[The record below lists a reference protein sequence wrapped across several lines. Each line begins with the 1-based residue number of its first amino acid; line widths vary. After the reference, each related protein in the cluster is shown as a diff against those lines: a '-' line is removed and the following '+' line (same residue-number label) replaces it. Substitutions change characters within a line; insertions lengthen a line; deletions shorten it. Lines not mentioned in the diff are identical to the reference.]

1 MTKIHLAAP
10 MQIDSLV
17 DGEGL
22 RIVIWCQG
30 CDMNCKNCHNPETH
44 NFKGGKTYEVEQIIK
59 KISQLKDDYDGITF
73 SGGQPLL
80 QIEACLEI
88 AKYCKSQNINIWLY
102 SGYTYEEI
110 IKDPLKKSLLEEV
123 DVLVDGRYID
133 ELRDPSLPFR
143 GSSNQRVIDVQKSL
157 QMGFVVLYL
166 E

>member
-1 MTKIHLAAP
+1 MTKIRLAAP
-10 MQIDSLV
+10 LQIDSLV

-44 NFKGGKTYEVEQIIK
+44 NLKGGKTYDIAEIIK
-59 KISQLKDDYDGITF
+59 KISQLKNNYDGITF

-88 AKYCKSQNINIWLY
+88 AKYCKSQNLNIWLY
-102 SGYTYEEI
+102 SGYTYEQI
-110 IKDPLKKSLLEEV
+110 IKDPKKKELLEYI

-133 ELRDPSLPFR
+133 ELKDLTLPFR
-143 GSSNQRVIDVQKSL
+143 GSSNQRIIDVQKSL
-157 QMGFVVLYL
+157 QKGSIVLYL
-166 E
+166 K